1 MRAEGE
7 EEVDIESFEPE
18 GGEHDPISGLD
29 ELSEYEKELLAAGI
43 DPQERERSGS
53 FLQQDHSVVLARSL
67 LPGLEVMGTDDAL
80 RRYPW
85 LEDYS
90 WKLIPRDRDRFT
102 REVAERPTHGYF
114 IRAERDT
121 RITLPLQSCLFISKD
136 KIRQNVHNIIIA
148 EENSELHIITGC
160 TVSHRVSSALHL
172 GVSEFYLKPGAKIT
186 FTMVHN
192 WAGGVDVRPRSAVRV
207 EDHGTFISNYI
218 VMTPVRSLQMYP
230 TAYCLG
236 RGSVATFQSIV
247 YASSHSNIDMGS
259 RIVFKGR
266 GSRGDIVSRVIAT
279 DHAKVIAKGDL
290 VGEAD
295 DVKGHLECRGLMLSD
310 TSIIESVPELKARR
324 RNIDLSHEA
333 AVGKIAEE
341 EIRYLMARG
350 FTEDEAIGMII
361 RGFLSLEIKGLP
373 EGLARETKRMFDM
386 TLEKVM

>member
-1 MRAEGE
+1 
-7 EEVDIESFEPE
+7 
-18 GGEHDPISGLD
+18 
-29 ELSEYEKELLAAGI
+29 
-43 DPQERERSGS
+43 
-53 FLQQDHSVVLARSL
+53 
-67 LPGLEVMGTDDAL
+67 
-80 RRYPW
+80 
-85 LEDYS
+85 
-90 WKLIPRDRDRFT
+90 
-102 REVAERPTHGYF
+102 
-114 IRAERDT
+114 
-121 RITLPLQSCLFISKD
+121 
-136 KIRQNVHNIIIA
+136 
-148 EENSELHIITGC
+148 
-160 TVSHRVSSALHL
+160 
-172 GVSEFYLKPGAKIT
+172 
-186 FTMVHN
+186 
-192 WAGGVDVRPRSAVRV
+192 
-207 EDHGTFISNYI
+207 
-218 VMTPVRSLQMYP
+218 
-230 TAYCLG
+230 
-236 RGSVATFQSIV
+236 
-247 YASSHSNIDMGS
+247 MGS

-350 FTEDEAIGMII
+350 FSEDEAVGMII